1 MVVVEQRFALLD
13 DDHSLLSTLSVATA
27 SVPIVDVALGFRPHT
42 GWTVAVA
49 VGGDVA
55 SPQVVDRRVLPLTD
69 EDHIPAQ
76 IYHAA
81 VGLEL
86 AAAEKLVRRAEEI
99 VTQVTER
106 EVASFLAALRT
117 IGHTPLAAGI
127 ATTAG
132 GPETLDAHP
141 EGRRHA
147 DVGYV
152 LAAHMRMHAAEGELY
167 GEALADAL
175 HDAGVMVTRVHPRD
189 VTSVAVRGL
198 QRDAESLL
206 QTVNALGVPLGP
218 PWRKDEKEATLL
230 AWAALA
236 EWRSTTN

>member
-1 MVVVEQRFALLD
+1 MLVAIHVVVP
-13 DDHSLLSTLSVATA
+13 TA

-49 VGGDVA
+49 VGGDLA
-55 SPQVVDRRVLPLTD
+55 SPQVVDRGVLPLTD
-69 EDHIPAQ
+69 EDRIPAQ

-86 AAAEKLVRRAEEI
+86 VAAEKLVRRAEEI
-99 VTQVTER
+99 VNQVTER
-106 EVASFLAALRT
+106 EIAGFLAALRT

-132 GPETLDAHP
+132 GPETLEAHP
-141 EGRRHA
+141 VGGLHA

-167 GEALADAL
+167 GEAVADAL
-175 HDAGVMVTRVHPRD
+175 QDAGIMATRVHPRD
-189 VTSVAVRGL
+189 VTSVAVRAL
-198 QRDAESLL
+198 HRDAESLQ
-206 QTVNALGVPLGP
+206 QTIKALGVPLGP

-230 AWAALA
+230 AWSALA
-236 EWRSTTN
+236 ERRSFTG